1 MTSQKPMALE
11 INAARQE
18 PQRHVPHKM
27 TRRLLKGGVAIAIA
41 VGATA
46 FLFSINA
53 SSSLAA
59 TTLAE
64 EEAALT
70 AAKAQS
76 LSAKQRSEVLER
88 QAASAR
94 NAAERARAATAAM
107 AARVQSIEAD
117 INAGEARLALIERAQ
132 AVQAAAL
139 ADRQEPI
146 VRLTGMLQT
155 LSRKPPIA
163 VFAQPGSIDDLAH
176 ARAIL
181 SAAIPEIERRT
192 VGLRAE
198 MAKSRALKR
207 EAEMALGMLTRDRER
222 LATERAALA
231 RLEGERRIQS
241 RNLASGANAEETR
254 AIALGEKA
262 RDIVELMATLRVDGE
277 VRETLAELD
286 GPVMRPTGSGAGDAD
301 GFLPSL
307 PVLTSANAA
316 RTLVYRLPVI
326 GEIETGLGEVSPS
339 GVRSRGL
346 AIATVAGAQV
356 VAPADG
362 RVAFSGPYRG
372 FGNILIIEH
381 RDGWTTLITNMIT
394 ASAKVGDQLMAGDP
408 IGRAGPGRP
417 IVTVELRK
425 NGEPQDI
432 TALLS

>member
-1 MTSQKPMALE
+1 MTPPHENYVTAQQDRSASRKMGWRMGAALLV
-11 INAARQE
+11 AAGS
-18 PQRHVPHKM
+18 
-27 TRRLLKGGVAIAIA
+27 LGGVVLSIAA
-41 VGATA
+41 P
-46 FLFSINA
+46 
-53 SSSLAA
+53 SSLAA

-64 EEAALT
+64 EEAGLA

-76 LSAKQRSEVLER
+76 EVAKARSEALER
-88 QAASAR
+88 EAANARSA
-94 NAAERARAATAAM
+94 ADRARAATAAV

-132 AVQAAAL
+132 AIQAAAL

-222 LATERAALA
+222 LASERTALSK
-231 RLEGERRIQS
+231 LETERRIQS
-241 RNLASGANAEETR
+241 RNLATGGNSEETR

-262 RDIVELMATLRVDGE
+262 RDIVELMATLRADGD
-277 VRETLAELD
+277 VREALAELD
-286 GPVMRPTGSGAGDAD
+286 GPVMRPAGAGDDATD
-301 GFLPSL
+301 SFLPSL
-307 PVLTSANAA
+307 PVIAPANSSNRLA
-316 RTLVYRLPVI
+316 YRLPVM
-326 GEIETGLGEVSPS
+326 GEIETGLGEVSAS

-346 AIATVAGAQV
+346 TIATRAGAQV

-362 RVAFSGPYRG
+362 RVAFAGPYRG

-381 RDGWTTLITNMIT
+381 SGGWTTLITNMIT
-394 ASAKVGDQLMAGDP
+394 ASVKVGDPLVAGDP
-408 IGRAGPGRP
+408 VGRAGAGHPV
-417 IVTVELRK
+417 ITVELRK

>member
-1 MTSQKPMALE
+1 MTPPDGIYVTVKPVKTLRPKLRWLTGAAALL
-11 INAARQE
+11 ALCGFGGLA
-18 PQRHVPHKM
+18 
-27 TRRLLKGGVAIAIA
+27 LLAD
-41 VGATA
+41 
-46 FLFSINA
+46 
-53 SSSLAA
+53 SSTSKAA
-59 TTLAE
+59 TTLTQE
-64 EEAALT
+64 ESALA

-76 LSAKQRSEVLER
+76 DVAKARSEALER
-88 QAASAR
+88 EAASAR
-94 NAAERARAATAAM
+94 DAAERARAATAAV

-132 AVQAAAL
+132 AIQAAAL

-198 MAKSRALKR
+198 IAKSRALKQ

-222 LATERAALA
+222 LASERTALSK
-231 RLEGERRIQS
+231 LESERRIQS
-241 RNLASGANAEETR
+241 RNLAAGANSEETR

-262 RDIVELMATLRVDGE
+262 RDIVELMATLRADGE
-277 VRETLAELD
+277 VREALAELD
-286 GPVMRPTGSGAGDAD
+286 GPVMRPAGAGAD
-301 GFLPSL
+301 DNESFLPSL
-307 PVLTSANAA
+307 PTIAPTTNRKLA
-316 RTLVYRLPVI
+316 YRLPVM
-326 GEIETGLGEVSPS
+326 GEIETGLGEVSAS

-346 AIATVAGAQV
+346 TIATRAGAQV

-362 RVAFSGPYRG
+362 RVAFAGPYRG

-381 RDGWTTLITNMIT
+381 AGGWTTLITNMIT
-394 ASAKVGDQLMAGDP
+394 SSVKVGDPLVAGDP
-408 IGRAGPGRP
+408 VGRAGAGRP
-417 IVTVELRK
+417 VVTVELRK
-425 NGEPQDI
+425 DGEPQDI

>member
-1 MTSQKPMALE
+1 MTSPHENIVTAKPLSNVRRRRRWLTGAMTLAVVGGMGALF
-11 INAARQE
+11 
-18 PQRHVPHKM
+18 
-27 TRRLLKGGVAIAIA
+27 LA
-41 VGATA
+41 VDAPP
-46 FLFSINA
+46 SV
-53 SSSLAA
+53 AA
-59 TTLAE
+59 TTLSE

-76 LSAKQRSEVLER
+76 NAAKARSTALER
-88 QAASAR
+88 EASSAR
-94 NAAERARAATAAM
+94 DAAERARAATAAV

-132 AVQAAAL
+132 AIQAAAL

-198 MAKSRALKR
+198 MAKSRALKQ

-222 LATERAALA
+222 LASERAALS
-231 RLEGERRIQS
+231 RLESERRIQS
-241 RNLASGANAEETR
+241 RDLAAGANSEETR

-262 RDIVELMATLRVDGE
+262 RDIVELMATLRADGE
-277 VRETLAELD
+277 VREALAELD
-286 GPVMRPTGSGAGDAD
+286 GPIMRPAGDSASNAD
-301 GFLPSL
+301 SFLPSL
-307 PVLTSANAA
+307 PSIAPANNAA
-316 RTLVYRLPVI
+316 LAYRLPVM
-326 GEIETGLGEVSPS
+326 GEIETGLGEVSAS

-346 AIATVAGAQV
+346 TIATRAGAQV

-362 RVAFSGPYRG
+362 RVAFAGPYRG

-381 RDGWTTLITNMIT
+381 SGGWTTLITNMIT
-394 ASAKVGDQLMAGDP
+394 SSVKVGDPLVAGDP
-408 IGRAGPGRP
+408 VGRAGAGRP
-417 IVTVELRK
+417 VVTVELRK

>member
-1 MTSQKPMALE
+1 MIMTSFFALSDMPVSV
-11 INAARQE
+11 A
-18 PQRHVPHKM
+18 PP
-27 TRRLLKGGVAIAIA
+27 LKGKA
-41 VGATA
+41 VWLKATA
-46 FLFSINA
+46 ALAMIGILSGGVFLAVSVPM
-53 SSSLAA
+53 SRAA
-59 TTLAE
+59 TILTD

-70 AAKAQS
+70 AAKNQS
-76 LSAKQRSEVLER
+76 NAAKARSAALER
-88 QAASAR
+88 EATNARSAAD
-94 NAAERARAATAAM
+94 RARAATAAV

-132 AVQAAAL
+132 AIQAAAL

-198 MAKSRALKR
+198 MAKSRALKQ

-222 LATERAALA
+222 LANERAALS
-231 RLEGERRIQS
+231 RLETERRIQS
-241 RNLASGANAEETR
+241 RSLMAGADTEETR

-262 RDIVELMATLRVDGE
+262 RDIIELMDSLRVDGE
-277 VRETLAELD
+277 VREALAELD
-286 GPVMRPTGSGAGDAD
+286 GPIMRPAEGSADNDAR
-301 GFLPSL
+301 
-307 PVLTSANAA
+307 AA
-316 RTLVYRLPVI
+316 FPARAIVPATPAAASRLAYRLPVV
-326 GEIETGLGEVSPS
+326 GEIETGLGEVSAS

-346 AIATVAGAQV
+346 SIATQAGAQV
-356 VAPADG
+356 VAPANG
-362 RVAFSGPYRG
+362 RVVFTGPYRG

-381 RDGWTTLITNMIT
+381 SGGWTTLITHMIT
-394 ASAKVGDQLMAGDP
+394 SSVKVGDPLVAGDP
-408 IGRAGPGRP
+408 VGRTGAGRP
-417 IVTVELRK
+417 VVTIELRK